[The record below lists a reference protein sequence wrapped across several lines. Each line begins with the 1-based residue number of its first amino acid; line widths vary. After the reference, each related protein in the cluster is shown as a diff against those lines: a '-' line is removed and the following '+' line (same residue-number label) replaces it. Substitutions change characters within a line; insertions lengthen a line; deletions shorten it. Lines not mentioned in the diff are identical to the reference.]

1 MNRGTRFYRRNEAKV
16 MQRLGLR
23 PTKNSGAGWIAKEDG
38 ESEDILCQLK
48 STDHQSISIKQ
59 VDLRQLENH
68 AAVSH
73 KVPVFAIQF
82 LNTGEVWILAKPEHI
97 NIKTKNQNF
106 FEFGV
111 DKEQEKEYNTIK
123 KEGNLPSTKNRTV
136 GAKARAEF
144 YKQRQEEM
152 EQRNKEARAKQSERR
167 KSTRRRSFNKEE

>member
-1 MNRGTRFYRRNEAKV
+1 MNRGTRFYRRNEAEV

-48 STDHQSISIKQ
+48 STDHQSISVKQ

-73 KVPVFAIQF
+73 KIPVFAIQF
-82 LNTGEVWILAKPEHI
+82 LNIGEVWILAKPEHI

-123 KEGNLPSTKNRTV
+123 KERKVPSTKNRIS
-136 GAKARAEF
+136 KNARDAF
-144 YKQRQEEM
+144 YKQQQEER
-152 EQRNKEARAKQSERR
+152 EQRNKEARARQSERR
-167 KSTRRRSFNKEE
+167 KAVRKRSFNSEE

>member
-1 MNRGTRFYRRNEAKV
+1 MNRGTKFYRRNEAEV

-23 PTKNSGAGWIAKEDG
+23 PTKNSGAGWVEKEDG
-38 ESEDILCQLK
+38 ESEDVLCQLK

-82 LNTGEVWILAKPEHI
+82 LNTGEIWILAKPEHI
-97 NIKTKNQNF
+97 EIKTKNQNF

-111 DKEQEKEYNTIK
+111 DNEQEKEYNTIK
-123 KEGNLPSTKNRTV
+123 KEQKEPSKMV
-136 GAKARAEF
+136 KARQAF
-144 YKQRQEEM
+144 YQEQEQKRQEISQRQ
-152 EQRNKEARAKQSERR
+152 KERR
-167 KSTRRRSFNKEE
+167 KAIRRKSSNKKE

>member
-1 MNRGTRFYRRNEAKV
+1 MNRGTKFYRRNEAEV

-48 STDHQSISIKQ
+48 STDHQSISVKQ

-73 KVPVFAIQF
+73 KIPVFAIQF

-123 KEGNLPSTKNRTV
+123 KERKIPSTKNRIS
-136 GAKARAEF
+136 KNARDAF
-144 YKQRQEEM
+144 YKQQQEER

-167 KSTRRRSFNKEE
+167 KSTRRRSFNSEE

>member
-1 MNRGTRFYRRNEAKV
+1 MNRGTKFYRRNEEEA

-23 PTKNSGAGWIAKEDG
+23 PTKNSGAGWVEKEDG

-48 STDHQSISIKQ
+48 STDHQSISVKQ

-73 KVPVFAIQF
+73 KIPVFAIQF
-82 LNTGEVWILAKPEHI
+82 LNTGEIWIIAKPEHVH
-97 NIKTKNQNF
+97 IKTKNQNF

-123 KEGNLPSTKNRTV
+123 KERKVPSTKNRTV
-136 GAKARAEF
+136 KARDAF
-144 YKQRQEEM
+144 YRQQQEER
-152 EQRNKEARAKQSERR
+152 EQRNKEARARQREGR
-167 KSTRRRSFNKEE
+167 KAVRRRSFNKEE